1 MKAVVAAFNQEKAL
15 VGAFSVI
22 TNLRMELF
30 EALTSASP
38 DNSPLPGIPVL
49 SPRKGQTWGSPD
61 CWQSLYRDAGATLHH
76 VTMLRVTH
84 NLLPSR
90 LNCCANCSVQ
100 SYYRIILRHIV
111 KVYLAQHK
119 VHRDSVSTMGSVV
132 QNMSHGTWFSQSCLW
147 HTPSSFISL
156 NLSEIEIQQ
165 LKNIYYAGQ
174 CVAWSSLS
182 CRLDPVTVVLC

>member
-1 MKAVVAAFNQEKAL
+1 MLNSVLNVKAVVAAFNQEKAL

-61 CWQSLYRDAGATLHH
+61 CWQSLYRGAGATLHH

-119 VHRDSVSTMGSVV
+119 VHRDSVSTMGSGV
-132 QNMSHGTWFSQSCLW
+132 QIYVTWHMVFTVLPMAY
-147 HTPSSFISL
+147 TVLFY
-156 NLSEIEIQQ
+156 LSESFW
-165 LKNIYYAGQ
+165 NRNSTA
-174 CVAWSSLS
+174 
-182 CRLDPVTVVLC
+182 